1 MAEFVELKEA
11 IKFAKVGGLTELVVP
26 PSYIKFLSFDKVE
39 VTIGYFN
46 VGGKVDQR
54 KSVFELPRYLLPII
68 SRLFTSRSTT
78 YSLLTS
84 LSNDL
89 AVKCL
94 NDIFSKYAEN
104 VYILHAKGTIRCMVP
119 EKYVFIPNEYV
130 LNGIISKETEANVVN
145 ILMCDQTRIMRM
157 VYVDGETIKTQAGP
171 IKKAVAVLNSEIG
184 MLDYKTVKKAS
195 VVAYPA
201 VWYMDTNKC
210 AILNG
215 VNIPFVAVNQMGKKK
230 TDILLDFMVDIA
242 MSKLYD
248 VIINVH
254 DAMVQERPNNVDGLV
269 GTIRNVFKLINPAYY
284 KQLQTSIDRMS
295 VYSLYMDILNRSSM
309 YTPQFRI
316 KIEKLCGQIYG
327 GFYDTTRIV

>member
-1 MAEFVELKEA
+1 MAEFAELKEA

-26 PSYIKFLSFDKVE
+26 PAYIKFLSFNKIE
-39 VTIGYFN
+39 VTTGYFN

-54 KSVFELPRYLLPII
+54 KSVFELPHYLLPTI
-68 SRLFTSRSTT
+68 SRLFTSKSTT

-89 AVKCL
+89 AIRCL
-94 NDIFSKYAEN
+94 NDIFSKYIEN
-104 VYILHAKGTIRCMVP
+104 VYILHTKGVIRCMVP
-119 EKYVFIPNEYV
+119 EKYVFIPNEYI

-145 ILMCDQTRIMRM
+145 ILMCEQSRIMRM
-157 VYVDGETIKTQAGP
+157 VYVDGGTIKTQAGP

-184 MLDYKTVKKAS
+184 MLDYKIVKKAS
-195 VVAYPA
+195 IVAYPA
-201 VWYMDTNKC
+201 VWYIDINKC

-215 VNIPFVAVNQMGKKK
+215 VEIPFVAVNQQSKKK

-248 VIINVH
+248 VVIDIH
-254 DAMVQERPNNVDGLV
+254 DTMVQERPDGVNGLV
-269 GTIRNVFKLINPAYY
+269 GMVRRELKSIDPAYY
-284 KQLQTSIDRMS
+284 KQLQTLMGRMS
-295 VYSLYMDILNRSSM
+295 VYSLYINILNRSSS

-316 KIEKLCGQIYG
+316 KIEKLCGKIYG
-327 GFYDTTRIV
+327 GFYDK